1 MPVDH
6 DVIVIGLGAMG
17 AAALWRLSARPGV
30 RVAGIEQFEPGHG
43 RGASHGESRIYR
55 TAYMEGA
62 AYVPLM
68 RAARRLW
75 ADLEAE
81 TGAALLVPT
90 GCLTLGPPDLPAIT
104 GAVASARAHGLS
116 YELLDL
122 AALAAR
128 YPQHGGLPAGTV
140 GLREPAA
147 GVLRPERAV
156 TAMVAAA
163 AARGAR
169 VRSGV
174 VTGIDGTRVRLA
186 DRVLTARHV
195 VVAAGGWTARLVPE
209 LAAVL
214 RPVRRVQGWFPVRA
228 AADFAPARFPVFL
241 RETGGEVWY
250 GLPCLDGGTV
260 KVAVHYPS
268 TVDEPVDPAAG
279 PRPPDQADADALAA
293 LVRTG
298 LPGLLPRPARLVP
311 CTYTLSPDEHF
322 VIGRRTDRPHTTVLC
337 GFSGHGFKFA
347 PVVGEIAAGLALD
360 GETPYPIGLFD
371 PHRHDALRSST

>member
-1 MPVDH
+1 VPAFDY
-6 DVIVIGLGAMG
+6 DVIVVGLGAMG

-30 RVAGIEQFEPGHG
+30 RVAGVEQYEPGHA

-55 TAYMEGA
+55 TAYMEGE

-90 GCLTLGPPDLPAIT
+90 GCLTIGPPDLPAIT

-116 YELLDL
+116 HELLDSS
-122 AALAAR
+122 ALSAR

-140 GLREPAA
+140 ALWEPEA
-147 GVLRPERAV
+147 GVVRPERAV
-156 TAMVAAA
+156 TAMVSAA
-163 AARGAR
+163 AARGAS
-169 VRSGV
+169 VLSGV
-174 VTGIDGTRVRLA
+174 VAGIEGTAVRLA

-195 VVAAGGWTARLVPE
+195 VVAAGGWTGRLVPE

-214 RPVRRVQGWFPVRA
+214 RPVRRVQGWFPVRSAGEFA
-228 AADFAPARFPVFL
+228 AQRFPVFL

-250 GLPCLDGGTV
+250 GMPCLDGARV
-260 KVAVHYPS
+260 KVAVHYAS
-268 TVDEPVDPAAG
+268 TVDEPVDAAAG
-279 PRPPDQADADALAA
+279 PRPPDRADAEVLAA

-298 LPGLLPRPARLVP
+298 LPGLEPRAVRLAP
-311 CTYTLSPDEHF
+311 CTYTLTPDEHF
-322 VIGRRTDRPHTTVLC
+322 VVGRRTDRPHATVLC

-347 PVVGEIAAGLALD
+347 PLIGEIAADLALT
-360 GETPYPIGLFD
+360 GGTAYPVGLFD
-371 PHRHDALRSST
+371 PRRLRSST